1 MADTSVNA
9 PRAKFSEMM
18 DELVVLFAISVM
30 ELIRTKSVIK
40 ILKLR
45 DKISKLKLFLGKL
58 ILFSIS
64 PEKFVLRKLILA
76 KMKSEFI
83 MESNI

>member
-1 MADTSVNA
+1 MAALTQMADTSVNA

-45 DKISKLKLFLGKL
+45 DKISKLELC
-58 ILFSIS
+58 S
-64 PEKFVLRKLILA
+64 RKIHN
-76 KMKSEFI
+76 F
-83 MESNI
+83 

>member
-18 DELVVLFAISVM
+18 DELVVLFATSVM

-64 PEKFVLRKLILA
+64 PEKFVLLKLILA

>member
-1 MADTSVNA
+1 MAALTQMADTSVNA

-18 DELVVLFAISVM
+18 DELAVLFAISVM

-45 DKISKLKLFLGKL
+45 DKISKLKLFFL
-58 ILFSIS
+58 
-64 PEKFVLRKLILA
+64 E
-76 KMKSEFI
+76 
-83 MESNI
+83 N